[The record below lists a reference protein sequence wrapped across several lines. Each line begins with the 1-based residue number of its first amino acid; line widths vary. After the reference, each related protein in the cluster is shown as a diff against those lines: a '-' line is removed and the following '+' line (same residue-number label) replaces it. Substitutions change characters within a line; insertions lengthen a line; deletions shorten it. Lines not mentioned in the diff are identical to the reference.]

1 MAVAPR
7 GTALIISTPPAMAT
21 SYWPETSPAA
31 AKWMDCWDE
40 PHWRSTVVPGTDSGQ
55 PAASTAIRPTLP
67 RLLADLLDAAP
78 DHVVDH
84 GGVEAVPRHQ
94 RVQHVGREVH
104 GVELGE

>member
-1 MAVAPR
+1 
-7 GTALIISTPPAMAT
+7 MAT
-21 SYWPETSPAA
+21 SYWPESSPAA

-55 PAASTAIRPTLP
+55 PARQHGHPGHVEA
-67 RLLADLLDAAP
+67 LLADLLDAAP

-94 RVQHVGREVH
+94 RVQHVGRKVH
-104 GVELGE
+104 GVEFGE

>member
-1 MAVAPR
+1 MAIAPR

-31 AKWMDCWDE
+31 AKWTVCWDD

-67 RLLADLLDAAP
+67 ACWPTCCTQPQITSSTTAGSTPFRATS
-78 DHVVDH
+78 
-84 GGVEAVPRHQ
+84 AVST
-94 RVQHVGREVH
+94 
-104 GVELGE
+104 